1 MSDAVTTKTSEN
13 FRCRRFPMEKSKNWD
28 STESLIE
35 SLHASRKELSLV
47 ANPAY
52 LDDEKFKKM
61 KEYGADLCFSKPL
74 PLPQLR
80 KEVATLLELA

>member
-1 MSDAVTTKTSEN
+1 VCKRIKSDPETKDT
-13 FRCRRFPMEKSKNWD
+13 K
-28 STESLIE
+28 IIV
-35 SLHASRKELSLV
+35 LS
-47 ANPAY
+47 AY